1 MNELTDNEISFAFEK
16 LSIDYEGNNTVKNN
30 EKTNSMFS
38 QMKSKILATIDTL
51 RNKKRP
57 DTKSIFEYLEKKGK
71 LNSN

>member
-30 EKTNSMFS
+30 EKTNSLFS

-51 RNKKRP
+51 R
-57 DTKSIFEYLEKKGK
+57 T
-71 LNSN
+71 

>member
-38 QMKSKILATIDTL
+38 QMKSKIPATIDTL
-51 RNKKRP
+51 RTNKKRP
-57 DTKSIFEYLEKKGK
+57 DTNPYSNILKKRK
-71 LNSN
+71 T